1 MHGLLHENKN
11 GWGHLVY
18 FLLQIGVF
26 ISPRASKPRPPNKI
40 ISLAKASSRKEKQ
53 AGLGLISAPLLIYN
67 RDKPLF
73 SLRPVLRS
81 HFALASTMLDH
92 EASSP

>member
-1 MHGLLHENKN
+1 MAGAIWFIFFHKLGFSSLHVPQS
-11 GWGHLVY
+11 L
-18 FLLQIGVF
+18 
-26 ISPRASKPRPPNKI
+26 APPNKI